1 MLRRSLR
8 PVNQAQRKPKGGGRL
23 RPLSRAGRACTFG
36 PSAGV
41 AEWQTRQTQN
51 LLPVREWGFKS
62 LHPHQSGLPPT
73 KIGRRAPTVDGLRK
87 ARAQGGDE
95 RGEIVGRNN

>member
-62 LHPHQSGLPPT
+62 LHPHQLKSDTHEWIARNRHGFTSLTRPPRP
-73 KIGRRAPTVDGLRK
+73 IADALSVAG
-87 ARAQGGDE
+87 
-95 RGEIVGRNN
+95 